1 MELCR
6 SETEVRCR
14 MQGMQEAQVMQVK
27 VMQSQEKSQS
37 RGSCEGGGGGGG
49 HWEARSTSLRGQGKR
64 LTDLISRLP
73 LLSNPIPSLSCTFY
87 YFPTAS
93 CSCFLHE
100 TSITTVVLFCLSCL
114 VIVFMVQSGNF
125 TPCQLQRE
133 CFNFVISPKKQ
144 AFQSGVMHSQE
155 S

>member
-1 MELCR
+1 MKPRSGAGCKECR
-6 SETEVRCR
+6 K
-14 MQGMQEAQVMQVK
+14 VMQVK
-27 VMQSQEKSQS
+27 LMQNQEKSQS